1 MEVWRRTSRSCS
13 LTTRWAPV
21 ARLSVASRGL
31 SHPLHHP
38 PPHHA
43 HVMLTSTLLLA
54 SVDLHLTHGLEVP
67 PHLLTCSSE
76 LCLYCVALGTD
87 VVNACVLPWRCHLHP
102 ATVNSW
108 TTIAVFLRDVL
119 HSAHGFS
126 RPTPRRGCQSH
137 LDFALGIALERLI
150 RVCASLGQG

>member
-13 LTTRWAPV
+13 LITRWAPV

-31 SHPLHHP
+31 SHPPHHP

-43 HVMLTSTLLLA
+43 HVTLTSTLLLA

-76 LCLYCVALGTD
+76 LCHLHCIALGTD
-87 VVNACVLPWRCHLHP
+87 VVNASVLPWRCHLHP
-102 ATVNSW
+102 ATVNNL
-108 TTIAVFLRDVL
+108 TTIAVFCVISCTARIDSRVL
-119 HSAHGFS
+119 HQDAAVNHMWIM
-126 RPTPRRGCQSH
+126 
-137 LDFALGIALERLI
+137 LYALL
-150 RVCASLGQG
+150 